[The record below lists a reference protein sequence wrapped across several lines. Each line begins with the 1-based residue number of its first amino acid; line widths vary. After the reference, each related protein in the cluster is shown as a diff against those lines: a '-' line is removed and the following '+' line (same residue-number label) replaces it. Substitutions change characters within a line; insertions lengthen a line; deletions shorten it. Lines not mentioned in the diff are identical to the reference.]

1 MYLLAGNAILA
12 TDTSAQKYFLEENQG
27 IGSLY
32 EQEDAIDLS
41 RVLKNYINNPELLDR
56 HRKNALQLGKEK
68 YNWNIEKEQF
78 LQNVEQVLA
87 K

>member
-1 MYLLAGNAILA
+1 VA
-12 TDTSAQKYFLEENQG
+12 TDTSAQKYFLEDNQG
-27 IGSLY
+27 IGLLY

-41 RVLKNYINNPELLDR
+41 RVLKNYIDNHELLDI

-68 YNWNIEKEQF
+68 YNWNIEKKKF
-78 LQNVEQVLA
+78 LQNIEQVLA